1 MTNTIKEFLQGQEE
15 STVKDLAEYGVM
27 NVGHKELMYN
37 EDILN
42 FFNRYEDDIEAVIL
56 DHVEG
61 LSGDTFY
68 DLTNTELL
76 ESLNEYTNLEFT
88 TIDEMLELL
97 SEKAFKQAEVDNAE
111 EWDDM
116 DEYEIEELVFDYME
130 TLEVL
135 PTDQDKINFVCLAVE
150 IVAQNIIEERETY
163 NRYTEAHS
171 KH

>member
-1 MTNTIKEFLQGQEE
+1 MNTIKEFLQGQDE
-15 STVKDLAEYGVM
+15 STVYEIANYGT
-27 NVGHKELMYN
+27 NSGAIGELIYTQ
-37 EDILN
+37 DVLN
-42 FFNRYEDDIEAVIL
+42 FFKRYEDDIEAVIL
-56 DHVEG
+56 DNVEG
-61 LSGDTFY
+61 LTGDTFY

-88 TIDEMLELL
+88 TGDEMIELL
-97 SEKAFKQAEVDNAE
+97 SEKAFEQAEVDNAE

-150 IVAQNIIEERETY
+150 IVAQDM
-163 NRYTEAHS
+163 TEG
-171 KH
+171 

>member
-15 STVKDLAEYGVM
+15 STVKDLAEYGVES
-27 NVGHKELMYN
+27 GAIGELIYTS
-37 EDILN
+37 DVVD

-68 DLTNTELL
+68 DLTNMELM
-76 ESLNEYTNLEFT
+76 ETLNEYTNLEFT

-97 SEKAFKQAEVDNAE
+97 HEEAFKQAEVDNAE

-150 IVAQNIIEERETY
+150 IVAQNIIEERDL
-163 NRYTEAHS
+163 
-171 KH
+171 

>member
-15 STVKDLAEYGVM
+15 STVKDLAEYGVES
-27 NVGHKELMYN
+27 GAIGELIYTK
-37 EDILN
+37 DVVN
-42 FFNRYEDDIEAVIL
+42 FFNRYEDDIENVITEY
-56 DHVEG
+56 VEG
-61 LSGDTFY
+61 LTGDKFY

-76 ESLNEYTNLEFT
+76 EELNEYTNLEFT
-88 TIDEMLELL
+88 TGDEMIELL
-97 SEKAFKQAEVDNAE
+97 SEKAFEQAEVDNAE

-150 IVAQNIIEERETY
+150 IVAQQMQ
-163 NRYTEAHS
+163 EA
-171 KH
+171 

>member
-1 MTNTIKEFLQGQEE
+1 MTITIKEFLQNEEE
-15 STVKDLAEYGVM
+15 STVKDVAEYGLES
-27 NVGHKELMYN
+27 GAIGELIYTK
-37 EDILN
+37 DIVA
-42 FFNRYEDDIEAVIL
+42 FFDRYEDDIENVITEY
-56 DHVEG
+56 VEG

-68 DLTNTELL
+68 DLTNMELL

-88 TIDEMLELL
+88 TGDEMIELL

-150 IVAQNIIEERETY
+150 IVAQDM
-163 NRYTEAHS
+163 TEG
-171 KH
+171 

>member
-1 MTNTIKEFLQGQEE
+1 MTNTIKEFLQGQEQ
-15 STVKDLAEYGVM
+15 STVKDVAEYGLES
-27 NVGHKELMYN
+27 GAIGELIYTK
-37 EDILN
+37 DVVN
-42 FFNRYEDDIEAVIL
+42 FFDRYEDDIENVITEY
-56 DHVEG
+56 VEG

-88 TIDEMLELL
+88 TGDEMIELL
-97 SEKAFKQAEVDNAE
+97 SEKAFEQAEVDNAE

-150 IVAQNIIEERETY
+150 IVAQNIIEERDL
-163 NRYTEAHS
+163 
-171 KH
+171 

>member
-15 STVKDLAEYGVM
+15 STVKDVATYGVES
-27 NVGHKELMYN
+27 GAIGELIYTK
-37 EDILN
+37 DVVN

-56 DHVEG
+56 DFVEG

-68 DLTNTELL
+68 DLINTELL

-88 TIDEMLELL
+88 TGDEMIELL
-97 SEKAFKQAEVDNAE
+97 SEKAFEQAEVDNAE

-150 IVAQNIIEERETY
+150 IVAQNIIEERDL
-163 NRYTEAHS
+163 
-171 KH
+171 

>member
-1 MTNTIKEFLQGQEE
+1 MTNTIKEFLQGQET
-15 STVKDLAEYGVM
+15 STVKDVATYGVES
-27 NVGHKELMYN
+27 GAIGELIYTK
-37 EDILN
+37 DVVN
-42 FFNRYEDDIEAVIL
+42 FFDQYEDDIEAVIL
-56 DHVEG
+56 DFVEG

-88 TIDEMLELL
+88 TGDEMIELL
-97 SEKAFKQAEVDNAE
+97 SEKAFEQAEVDNAE

-150 IVAQNIIEERETY
+150 IVAQNIIEERDL
-163 NRYTEAHS
+163 
-171 KH
+171 

>member
-1 MTNTIKEFLQGQEE
+1 MTITIKEFLQNEEE
-15 STVKDLAEYGVM
+15 STVKDVAEYGLES
-27 NVGHKELMYN
+27 GAIGELIYTK
-37 EDILN
+37 DIVA
-42 FFNRYEDDIEAVIL
+42 FFDRYEDDIENVITEY
-56 DHVEG
+56 VEG

-88 TIDEMLELL
+88 TGDEMIELL
-97 SEKAFKQAEVDNAE
+97 SDKAFEQAEVDNAE

-150 IVAQNIIEERETY
+150 IVAQNIIEERDL
-163 NRYTEAHS
+163 
-171 KH
+171 